1 MLTSLPDPAP
11 GTVRRTLSLEIS
23 PDPDWSAGLRVTA
36 FARDLL
42 AGIGGTAGT
51 SAGVPVPGGFVP
63 GSFAVLRTARMGVTI
78 DTASRVTAIESGLP
92 AAVTGPLIGAAAV
105 SGFRARLAAL
115 DALDPSS
122 LESAVLDELPT
133 IRLISGYA
141 RMIELIEQTGA
152 DGVAKAAE
160 AIGGPGMTPLR
171 SLRDRRSPMVGI
183 CAGWAAGATADTR
196 VRAGVPIM
204 KGTPPARAI
213 ASMTPY
219 FHAEPAPRPR
229 SMRRRRVLDVSAAG
243 SGYEVFEYF
252 RDSHFD
258 SGLREG
264 ALHEYEVR
272 ARVAQREGDS
282 AAGYTLDRIDVVPH
296 ALPFGE
302 CPLAAPHAA
311 DLTGAPLREIAGTVR
326 ERLAGT
332 RSCTHLNDT
341 LRFLR
346 YVPAL
351 AMPNLNAPNLNAP
364 NLNAPNLDTGPGNSG
379 S

>member
-11 GTVRRTLSLEIS
+11 GTVRRALSLEIS

-36 FARDLL
+36 LARDLL
-42 AGIGGTAGT
+42 AGAGDAAGT
-51 SAGVPVPGGFVP
+51 SDGAPVPGAFVPGGFV
-63 GSFAVLRTARMGVTI
+63 VLRAARMSVTI
-78 DTASRVTAIESGLP
+78 DTASRVAGIESDLP
-92 AAVTGPLIGAAAV
+92 AAVTDPLIGAAAV

-141 RMIELIEQTGA
+141 RMIELIGLTGA
-152 DGVAKAAE
+152 DGVAEAAE
-160 AIGGPGMTPLR
+160 AAEAAGGPGMTALR
-171 SLRDRRSPMVGI
+171 SLRGRRPPMVGI
-183 CAGWAAGATADTR
+183 CAGWVPGATADTR
-196 VRAGVPIM
+196 VRAGVPLM
-204 KGTPPARAI
+204 KGTPPAPAM

-219 FHAEPAPRPR
+219 FHAEPDPRPR
-229 SMRRRRVLDVSAAG
+229 SMRRRRILDVTARG

-258 SGLREG
+258 PGLREG
-264 ALHEYEVR
+264 ALHEYEVH
-272 ARVAQREGDS
+272 AHVAADE
-282 AAGYTLDRIDVVPH
+282 GYTLERIVVVPH
-296 ALPFGE
+296 ALPFSE
-302 CPLAAPHAA
+302 CPLAAPNAA
-311 DLTGAPLREIAGTVR
+311 DLAGVQLSEIAGTVK

-351 AMPNLNAPNLNAP
+351 TMPNLNAE
-364 NLNAPNLDTGPGNSG
+364 GR
-379 S
+379 

>member
-36 FARDLL
+36 FGRDLL
-42 AGIGGTAGT
+42 AGAGGAGRT
-51 SAGVPVPGGFVP
+51 TAGVPVPGGSVPGGSVP
-63 GSFAVLRTARMGVTI
+63 GSFTVLRAAGMGVTI
-78 DTASRVTAIESGLP
+78 DTASRVTAIESELP
-92 AAVTGPLIGAAAV
+92 AAVTDPLIGAATV

-141 RMIELIEQTGA
+141 RMIELIELTGA
-152 DGVAKAAE
+152 DGVAEAAAAAE
-160 AIGGPGMTPLR
+160 AVGGPGTTALR

-183 CAGWAAGATADTR
+183 CAGWAPGATADTR
-196 VRAGVPIM
+196 VRAGVPILE
-204 KGTPPARAI
+204 GTPPAPAL

-229 SMRRRRVLDVSAAG
+229 SMRRRRILDVSAAG
-243 SGYEVFEYF
+243 RGYEVFEYY

-272 ARVAQREGDS
+272 ARVARCEGDP
-282 AAGYTLDRIDVVPH
+282 AAGYALERIDVVPH

-302 CPLAAPHAA
+302 CPLATPHAA
-311 DLTGAPLREIAGTVR
+311 DLTGTPLRQITGSVK

-332 RSCTHLNDT
+332 RGCTHLNDT

-351 AMPNLNAPNLNAP
+351 AMPNLNAPNLN
-364 NLNAPNLDTGPGNSG
+364 TGPGNSG